1 MNLPYV
7 QAGKRLR
14 QTGTSLPVARAVRVL
29 VSGLFIST
37 ILMAALV
44 FSSSSLPALLGYNTM
59 VVTSG
64 SMEPAI
70 RVGDAVVMRPPSPG
84 EIRNGDVITFK
95 PFGSPGLVTHRV
107 VATSEIE
114 GNLYFQTQGDANA
127 TPDTDLTSAE
137 AVFGKVALTL
147 PKMGFLLHFAATPR
161 GKILLIALPLFVL
174 MVREVRGYLS
184 NTDPEAA
191 KGHAQV

>member
-7 QAGKRLR
+7 QAGKRRLQNR
-14 QTGTSLPVARAVRVL
+14 TSLPVARAVRLL
-29 VSGLFIST
+29 VSGLFMST

-44 FSSSSLPALLGYNTM
+44 FGSASLPALLGYNTM

-70 RVGDAVVMRPPSPG
+70 RVGDAVILKPSSPE
-84 EIRNGDVITFK
+84 EIRIGDVITFK

-114 GNLYFQTQGDANA
+114 GSRYFQTQGDANA
-127 TPDTDLTSAE
+127 TPDPDLTSAK

-161 GKILLIALPLFVL
+161 GKMLMIALPLIVL
-174 MVREVRGYLS
+174 MVREVRGYFS
-184 NTDPEAA
+184 NGEPKPA
-191 KGHAQV
+191 KGHDQV

>member
-1 MNLPYV
+1 MNLPYL
-7 QAGKRLR
+7 QAGKRR
-14 QTGTSLPVARAVRVL
+14 MQSRTSLPVARAVRVL

-44 FSSSSLPALLGYNTM
+44 FASASLPALLGYSTM

-70 RVGDAVVMRPPSPG
+70 RVGDAVMMRPPAPG
-84 EIRNGDVITFK
+84 EVRDGDVITFK
-95 PFGSPGLVTHRV
+95 PFGSLGLVTHRV

-127 TPDTDLTSAE
+127 TPDPDLTSAE

-161 GKILLIALPLFVL
+161 GKVLLIALPLFVL
-174 MVREVRGYLS
+174 MVREVRGYFS
-184 NTDPEAA
+184 NTKPEPAQ
-191 KGHAQV
+191 GHDHV

>member
-7 QAGKRLR
+7 QAGKRRLQNR
-14 QTGTSLPVARAVRVL
+14 TSLPVARAVRLL
-29 VSGLFIST
+29 VSGLFMST

-44 FSSSSLPALLGYNTM
+44 FGSASLPALLGYNTM

-70 RVGDAVVMRPPSPG
+70 RVGDAVMMRPPSPG
-84 EIRNGDVITFK
+84 EVRIGDVITFK
-95 PFGSPGLVTHRV
+95 PFGSLGLVTHRV

-127 TPDTDLTSAE
+127 TPDPDLTSAE

-161 GKILLIALPLFVL
+161 GKMLMIALPLLVL
-174 MVREVRGYLS
+174 MVREVRGYFS
-184 NTDPEAA
+184 NTKPDPAQ
-191 KGHAQV
+191 GHDQV

>member
-7 QAGKRLR
+7 QAGKRRLQNR
-14 QTGTSLPVARAVRVL
+14 TSLPVARAVRLL
-29 VSGLFIST
+29 VSGLFMST

-44 FSSSSLPALLGYNTM
+44 FGSASLPALLGYNTM

-70 RVGDAVVMRPPSPG
+70 RVSDAVVMRPPSPG
-84 EIRNGDVITFK
+84 AVRIGEVITFK
-95 PFGSPGLVTHRV
+95 PFGSLGLVTHRV

-127 TPDTDLTSAE
+127 TPDPDLISAE

-147 PKMGFLLHFAATPR
+147 PKMGFLLHFAATTR

>member
-7 QAGKRLR
+7 QAGKRRL
-14 QTGTSLPVARAVRVL
+14 QTHTSLPVARAVRVL

-37 ILMAALV
+37 IVMAALV
-44 FSSSSLPALLGYNTM
+44 FGSSSLPALLGYNTM

-70 RVGDAVVMRPPSPG
+70 RVGDAVMMRPPAPG
-84 EIRNGDVITFK
+84 AVRIGDVITFK

-127 TPDTDLTSAE
+127 TPDPDLTSAE

-161 GKILLIALPLFVL
+161 GKMLMIALPLFVL
-174 MVREVRGYLS
+174 MVREVRGYFS
-184 NTDPEAA
+184 STEPEPAQ
-191 KGHAQV
+191 GHDQV

>member
-1 MNLPYV
+1 MSLPYL
-7 QAGKRLR
+7 QARERR
-14 QTGTSLPVARAVRVL
+14 QQTRTSLPVARAVKVL
-29 VSGLFIST
+29 VNGLFIST
-37 ILMAALV
+37 IVMAALV
-44 FSSSSLPALLGYNTM
+44 FGSSALPALFGYNTM

-84 EIRNGDVITFK
+84 AIRSGDVITFK
-95 PFGSPGLVTHRV
+95 PFGSVGLVTHRV
-107 VATSEIE
+107 VTTSEIE

-127 TPDTDLTSAE
+127 TPDPDLNSAD

-161 GKILLIALPLFVL
+161 GKMLMLALPLFVL
-174 MVREVRGYLS
+174 MIREVRGYFS
-184 NTDPEAA
+184 GADPDAA
-191 KGHAQV
+191 KGHDQI

>member
-1 MNLPYV
+1 MNLPFI
-7 QAGKRLR
+7 
-14 QTGTSLPVARAVRVL
+14 QTGKHRQQTHTSLPVARAVTVL

-44 FSSSSLPALLGYNTM
+44 FASASLPALLGYDTM

-64 SMEPAI
+64 SMESAI
-70 RVGDAVVMRPPSPG
+70 RMGDAAIMRPPSPG
-84 EIRNGDVITFK
+84 AIRIGDVITFK

-107 VATSEIE
+107 VAISEIE
-114 GNLYFQTQGDANA
+114 GDLYFQTQGDANA
-127 TPDTDLTSAE
+127 TPDPDLTSAE

-161 GKILLIALPLFVL
+161 GKMLMIALPLFVL
-174 MVREVRGYLS
+174 MVREVRGYFS
-184 NTDPEAA
+184 RTEPEPGAEA
-191 KGHAQV
+191 

>member
-7 QAGKRLR
+7 QAGKRRLQNR
-14 QTGTSLPVARAVRVL
+14 TSLPVARAVKVL

-44 FSSSSLPALLGYNTM
+44 FGSASLPALLGYNTM

-70 RVGDAVVMRPPSPG
+70 RVGDAVMMKPPTPG
-84 EIRNGDVITFK
+84 EIRVGDVITFK
-95 PFGSPGLVTHRV
+95 PFGSRGLVTHRV

-114 GNLYFQTQGDANA
+114 GDPYFQTQGDANA
-127 TPDTDLTSAE
+127 TPDPDLTSAE

-161 GKILLIALPLFVL
+161 GKMLMIALPLFVL
-174 MVREVRGYLS
+174 MVREVRGYFS
-184 NTDPEAA
+184 NTEPEAA
-191 KGHAQV
+191 QGHDQV

>member
-7 QAGKRLR
+7 QAGKRLQ
-14 QTGTSLPVARAVRVL
+14 QTRASLPVARAVRVL

-44 FSSSSLPALLGYNTM
+44 FGSSSLPALLGYNTM

-70 RVGDAVVMRPPSPG
+70 RVGDAVLMRPPSPG
-84 EIRNGDVITFK
+84 AIRDGDVITFK
-95 PFGSPGLVTHRV
+95 PFGSLGLVTHRV

-114 GNLYFQTQGDANA
+114 GDTYFQTQGDANA
-127 TPDTDLTSAE
+127 TPDPDLTSAE

-161 GKILLIALPLFVL
+161 GKMLMIALPLFVL
-174 MVREVRGYLS
+174 MVREVRGYFS
-184 NTDPEAA
+184 DTGREAA
-191 KGHAQV
+191 QGHDQI

>member
-1 MNLPYV
+1 MNIPYV
-7 QAGKRLR
+7 QAGKRR
-14 QTGTSLPVARAVRVL
+14 QQTRTSLPVARAVRVL

-44 FSSSSLPALLGYNTM
+44 FGSASLPALLGYNTM

-70 RVGDAVVMRPPSPG
+70 RVGDAVIMRPPSPG

-95 PFGSPGLVTHRV
+95 PFGSRGLFTHRV
-107 VATSEIE
+107 VAASEIE

-127 TPDTDLTSAE
+127 TPDPDLTSAD

-147 PKMGFLLHFAATPR
+147 PKMGFLLHFAATTR
-161 GKILLIALPLFVL
+161 GKMLMIALPLFVL
-174 MVREVRGYLS
+174 MVREVRGYFS
-184 NTDPEAA
+184 GTDAEAA
-191 KGHAQV
+191 QGHAQI

>member
-1 MNLPYV
+1 MNLPFV
-7 QAGKRLR
+7 QAGKLGQRTR
-14 QTGTSLPVARAVRVL
+14 ISLPVARAVGAL

-44 FSSSSLPALLGYNTM
+44 FGSSSVPALLGYNTM

-70 RVGDAVVMRPPSPG
+70 RVGDAVMMRPPSPG
-84 EIRNGDVITFK
+84 EIRDGDVITFK
-95 PFGSPGLVTHRV
+95 PFGSLGLVTHRV

-114 GNLYFQTQGDANA
+114 GNLYLQTQGDANA
-127 TPDTDLTSAE
+127 TPDPDLTSAD

-147 PKMGFLLHFAATPR
+147 PKMGFLLHFATTPR
-161 GKILLIALPLFVL
+161 GKMLMIALPLFILV
-174 MVREVRGYLS
+174 VREFRGYFS
-184 NTDPEAA
+184 RTDPEATQ
-191 KGHAQV
+191 GHAQI